1 MAQEAAVG
9 YHVDSVCH
17 HVENCQGISETDQ
30 LPDDLLTGDM
40 EDHVNIFA
48 DEIHFLFCHILPL
61 APNCKGLNRHT
72 LQYELVSELKY
83 LSGVSCNF
91 PDNESSSGLEVNQG
105 TLNRHAL

>member
-17 HVENCQGISETDQ
+17 HVEDCQGISETDQ
-30 LPDDLLTGDM
+30 LPDNLLTGDM
-40 EDHVNIFA
+40 EHHLNISA
-48 DEIHFLFCHILPL
+48 DEIHFLFRHILPL

-72 LQYELVSELKY
+72 FQYELISELKH

-91 PDNESSSGLEVNQG
+91 PDNEPSSGLEVN
-105 TLNRHAL
+105 